1 MGGESRDYLFCNRW
15 FQGSIPTLF
24 ISLQIRSHNMKKL
37 FIFIVGIAAAAMLLA
52 PLQVTAQTKS
62 RLAQILERGTL
73 RVGTTGDFNP
83 MSMKDTATNTLIG
96 YDIEAMTQL
105 AADMGVKVEFV
116 PAEWTTL
123 VTGIVSDR
131 FDIFSGASVSMA
143 RAKTVAFSNPYL
155 FAGTVP
161 LVNKKTAAK
170 MTWESINSPTV
181 TVAVLMGT
189 VFEQQARAIFPKAK
203 VRAVEKPAT
212 GYQEVLA
219 GRAQVTITSNVE
231 AGTLMKT
238 YPDLQQVGTSAEMR
252 NKRPFAYPLPQGD
265 EIWLTFVNNWISLK
279 EAEGYF
285 AGLEAKWLSVKK

>member
-1 MGGESRDYLFCNRW
+1 
-15 FQGSIPTLF
+15 
-24 ISLQIRSHNMKKL
+24 MKKL
-37 FIFIVGIAAAAMLLA
+37 LSLLVAATAALALLLPA
-52 PLQVTAQTKS
+52 TAMAQTKS
-62 RLAQILERGTL
+62 KLAQILERGTL

-83 MSMKDTATNTLIG
+83 MSIRDPASNTLTG
-96 YDIEAMTQL
+96 FDIEAMTQL

-116 PAEWTTL
+116 PAEWATL
-123 VTGIVSDR
+123 VNGITADR

-143 RAKTVAFSNPYL
+143 RARTVAFSNPYL

-161 LVNKKTAAK
+161 LSSKKGTVRF
-170 MTWESINSPTV
+170 TNWESINNPNV

-189 VFEQQARAIFPKAK
+189 VFEQQARAHFPRAR

-219 GRAQVTITSNVE
+219 GRAQITITSNVE
-231 AGTLMKT
+231 AATLMKT
-238 YPDLQQVGTSAEMR
+238 YPDLQLVGSNSEMR

-265 EIWLTFVNNWISLK
+265 AAWITFVNNWISLK

-285 AGLEAKWLSVKK
+285 DALEAKWLKP

>member
-1 MGGESRDYLFCNRW
+1 
-15 FQGSIPTLF
+15 
-24 ISLQIRSHNMKKL
+24 MKKL
-37 FIFIVGIAAAAMLLA
+37 LVFVLALAAALVLLPTA
-52 PLQVTAQTKS
+52 SMAQTKS
-62 RLAQILERGTL
+62 KLNQILERGTL

-83 MSMKDTATNTLIG
+83 MSMKDTATNTLTG
-96 YDIEAMTQL
+96 FDIEAMTQL
-105 AADMGVKVEFV
+105 ATDMGVKVEFV
-116 PAEWTTL
+116 PAEWATL
-123 VTGIVSDR
+123 VNGIVADR
-131 FDIFSGASVSMA
+131 FDIFSGASLSMA

-161 LVNKKTAAK
+161 LISKKTPGK
-170 MTWESINSPTV
+170 FTTWESINNPNI

-189 VFEQQARAIFPKAK
+189 VFEQQARAHFPKAK

-231 AGTLMKT
+231 AATLMKT
-238 YPDLQQVGTSAEMR
+238 YPDLQQVGASSEMR

-265 EIWLTFVNNWISLK
+265 EVWLTFVNNWISLK

-285 AGLEAKWLSVKK
+285 AALEAKWLTAKK